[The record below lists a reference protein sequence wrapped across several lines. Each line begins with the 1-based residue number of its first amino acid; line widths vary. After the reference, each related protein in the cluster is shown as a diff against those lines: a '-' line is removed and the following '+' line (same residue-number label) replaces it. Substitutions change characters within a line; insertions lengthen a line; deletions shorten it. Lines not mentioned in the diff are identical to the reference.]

1 MASSGLQI
9 VGFLLSLT
17 GVCATIAAT
26 FMVEWEKR
34 FQVKELTYEGLWM
47 SCIST
52 TETTTCEIY
61 DSVLKLPTEIQA
73 TRLVMVASLFFAA
86 LGLII
91 SVFGMKC
98 TRFMDAMPQG
108 KGNAAVTGGI
118 LFILSGLLTFIIT
131 SWYAG
136 RIVQLNQAAH
146 HLQNKEFGHAVF
158 VSWAGGLFTALGG
171 VLLSLR
177 RCWGSKSST
186 ESIGTSHLLSTTNS
200 KSNYV

>member
-9 VGFLLSLT
+9 VGFLLSLA

-26 FMVEWEKR
+26 FMVEWG
-34 FQVKELTYEGLWM
+34 KESQSKYRNYEGLWM
-47 SCIST
+47 SCSGT
-52 TETTTCEIY
+52 SERSTCEIY
-61 DSVLKLPTEIQA
+61 KNLLKLPTEIQV
-73 TRLVMVASLFFAA
+73 TRSVMVASLFFAA
-86 LGLII
+86 MGLII

-108 KGNAAVTGGI
+108 KGKAAVTGGI
-118 LFILSGLLTFIIT
+118 LFILSGLLTIMIT
-131 SWYAG
+131 SWYVS
-136 RIVQLNQAAH
+136 RIVQLLKTAH
-146 HLQNKEFGHAVF
+146 HLQSKEFGHAVF

-171 VLLSLR
+171 VLLSLQG
-177 RCWGSKSST
+177 CWGSKSST